1 MTRKYLIFGLF
12 ISLLICVSI
21 SAAIAGENTYSVDV
35 RGVNFNMPNNYQIK
49 SDFIFEEDVSSQDRW
64 GNAVSVHYKSVDYT
78 DGNNTITI
86 KVTTSYGEPFT
97 WENVG
102 FADSPK
108 KTIANKTGV
117 LNASPGDVLFSYVEN
132 GKIIQIE
139 TFMEKNNENVIGTVI
154 GN

>member
-1 MTRKYLIFGLF
+1 MKRKYLIFGLV

-21 SAAIAGENTYSVDV
+21 SAAIAGEDTYSVDV

-49 SDFIFEEDVSSQDRW
+49 SDFIFEEDVTSQDRW
-64 GNAVSVHYKSVDYT
+64 GNDVSVHYKSVDYT

-117 LNASPGDVLFSYVEN
+117 LNASPGDALFSYVEN

-139 TFMEKNNENVIGTVI
+139 TFMEKNNEDVIGTVI